1 MCPDLDGAR
10 FAEDDEPQSY
20 PTRTAVVVFR
30 VDANLPL
37 VPVDVPC
44 GSDVIFLA
52 HALGC
57 RVAVDLEQLHRA
69 CGFGDLCDGSG
80 RFHGEGCCRIA
91 EEQRVWAMV
100 GSRGL
105 RSYASSSITWSPTIY
120 LYRAQGQPAAT
131 PVENGEASIPTNQ
144 RRSSLLN
151 KLVID

>member
-1 MCPDLDGAR
+1 VCPDLDGAR

-57 RVAVDLEQLHRA
+57 RVAVDLEQLHRGTERA
-69 CGFGDLCDGSG
+69 ASVIFVMAVAGFMAKAV
-80 RFHGEGCCRIA
+80 A
-91 EEQRVWAMV
+91 E
-100 GSRGL
+100 
-105 RSYASSSITWSPTIY
+105 
-120 LYRAQGQPAAT
+120 
-131 PVENGEASIPTNQ
+131 
-144 RRSSLLN
+144 
-151 KLVID
+151 